1 MNKEEKRKI
10 RNKEKLYKI
19 INQVLTRIIY
29 IYVSKSNILEIFSLF
44 LICVT

>member
-19 INQVLTRIIY
+19 MNQVLTRIIY
-29 IYVSKSNILEIFSLF
+29 IYVSKSNIFEIFSLF